1 MIKIYNNII
10 PFKGYKAMNF
20 FGLLFV
26 RNGQIISEIN
36 ENHEDIHTEQ
46 MKETLFIPF
55 YLWYVFEWLIK
66 LFIHGFNGNAAYR
79 NISFEKEAYENE
91 TDLNY
96 LNNRKHY
103 NWFKRIFK

>member
-26 RNGQIISEIN
+26 RNDQIISKIN

-55 YLWYVFEWLIK
+55 YL
-66 LFIHGFNGNAAYR
+66 
-79 NISFEKEAYENE
+79 
-91 TDLNY
+91 
-96 LNNRKHY
+96 
-103 NWFKRIFK
+103 